1 MSHYASSLC
10 FLKIK
15 HNLCSDFLNAMDS
28 YHSSVVTA
36 EYHQRMMKVL
46 YDLMGCEM
54 PYYPE
59 WFIGYSSY
67 DKSYVSEYTKD
78 FVQGMDWNDGQ
89 IFVIETTAAKIW
101 HQVQSI
107 ESTIDKLTD
116 GYIII
121 RQCEDAHT
129 YIESKNISI
138 FPEKFTNVIKNVLEN
153 EDIKL
158 SSFDFTKN
166 EYQHLSFVQES
177 VREPNTVFGININ
190 EDDY

>member
-15 HNLCSDFLNAMDS
+15 PNLRSDFLNTMES
-28 YHSSVVTA
+28 YYSTIASD

-46 YDLMGCEM
+46 YDLMDCEM

-59 WFIGYSSY
+59 WFIGSTSY

-78 FVQGMDWNDGQ
+78 FVQGMDWNDDQ

-101 HQVQSI
+101 HQIRSI

-138 FPEKFTNVIKNVLEN
+138 FPEKFTNVIKNVLKN

-158 SSFDFTKN
+158 SSFDFTKD
-166 EYQHLSFVQES
+166 EYQHLSFVQAS

-190 EDDY
+190 GDDY

>member
-15 HNLCSDFLNAMDS
+15 RNLRSDFLNTMES
-28 YHSSVVTA
+28 YYSPVVTA
-36 EYHQRMMKVL
+36 EYHQRMMKIL
-46 YDLMGCEM
+46 YDLMDCEM

-158 SSFDFTKN
+158 SSFDFTKD

>member
-15 HNLCSDFLNAMDS
+15 HNLCRDFLNAMDS
-28 YHSSVVTA
+28 YHSPVVTS
-36 EYHQRMMKVL
+36 EYHQRMMKIL
-46 YDLMGCEM
+46 YDLMDCEM

-158 SSFDFTKN
+158 SSFDFTKD
-166 EYQHLSFVQES
+166 EYQHLSFVQAS

-190 EDDY
+190 GDDY